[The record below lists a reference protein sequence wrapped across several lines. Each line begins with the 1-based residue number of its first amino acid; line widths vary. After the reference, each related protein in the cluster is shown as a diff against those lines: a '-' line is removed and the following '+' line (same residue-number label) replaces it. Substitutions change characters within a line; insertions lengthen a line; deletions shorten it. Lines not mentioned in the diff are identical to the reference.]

1 MIACYGVSKIS
12 SVLNQQKIKD
22 IRHDMF
28 TFLETNHSKLALRN
42 PPFLIETKRQ
52 LEVPF
57 TNLYPSQGMLLQHW
71 GIGHAPFLW
80 QLAASE
86 IFHYEHF
93 QRIMRLENWMMIC
106 SWAFLVKVHLRF
118 PTEQPNVN
126 SIEARKS
133 STSTNACGTHPF
145 SVSSRS
151 PVTACPRCCLPRRRD
166 YSDRTGRQQH
176 IVLRNLI
183 LHST

>member
-12 SVLNQQKIKD
+12 SVLNQQEIKD

-42 PPFLIETKRQ
+42 PPWIETKRQ
-52 LEVPF
+52 LGVPF

-86 IFHYEHF
+86 TVHYEHF
-93 QRIMRLENWMMIC
+93 QRIMRLEEPDDDLLVGFLGE
-106 SWAFLVKVHLRF
+106 SSFAFPHRTTKRGFYRGKEKLHLDQRMCVR
-118 PTEQPNVN
+118 P
-126 SIEARKS
+126 IL
-133 STSTNACGTHPF
+133 
-145 SVSSRS
+145 SVCRPELSYRLSAMLS
-151 PVTACPRCCLPRRRD
+151 ALPRRRD

-176 IVLRNLI
+176 IF
-183 LHST
+183 